1 MSLFYKINILFLK
14 FIVLNYSLLKR
25 MVFIY
30 DFCQY
35 LKVFLKLLLKYN
47 FKLYIMKKIIFS
59 ALLLFVFTFNAQAQ
73 EDQTS
78 SDDYSKWQARFR
90 LIAVV
95 PSPGDDIEGADV
107 DISTSFVPELDFTY
121 FFTKNIAAELILATT
136 KHDVEVGNDLATT
149 DLGHVWLLPPTLN
162 LQYHF
167 YFGDF
172 KPYIGAGINYTIFYG
187 IDEGDVAD
195 MDYDNTFG
203 FSFQLG
209 VDYNLNDKW
218 FLNLDVKQ
226 LLLSTDVEVNT
237 GEGILPVEVDIN
249 PLVIGVGVGRKF

>member
-1 MSLFYKINILFLK
+1 
-14 FIVLNYSLLKR
+14 
-25 MVFIY
+25 
-30 DFCQY
+30 
-35 LKVFLKLLLKYN
+35 
-47 FKLYIMKKIIFS
+47 MKKIIFS

-73 EDQTS
+73 ENQTS

-136 KHDVEVGNDLATT
+136 KHDVEVVDGL

-172 KPYIGAGINYTIFYG
+172 KPYVGAGINYTIFYG
-187 IDEGDVAD
+187 IDEGDVAG
-195 MDYDNTFG
+195 MDYENSVG
-203 FSFQLG
+203 FSFQVG

-226 LLLSTDVEVNT
+226 LLLSTDVEVNAGGGT
-237 GEGILPVEVDIN
+237 VIPVEVDIN
-249 PLVIGVGVGRKF
+249 PLVIGVGIGRKF